1 MTIILTE
8 EQQKNLLLML
18 DTVQVKGIQS
28 ANEYLKIVKIINEA
42 TEETQNNEGE

>member
-28 ANEYLKIVKIINEA
+28 ANEYLKIVSLI
-42 TEETQNNEGE
+42 QNAKEDE

>member
-1 MTIILTE
+1 MTITLTS

-28 ANEYLKIVKIINEA
+28 ANEYLKIVSLIQNA
-42 TEETQNNEGE
+42 TDENKKEG